1 MIQMFSE
8 NAGRIMELA
17 ASEARRLNHE
27 HIGTQHLLLA
37 LIKTE
42 CSASLFLANLIE
54 LDILARVLEGW
65 DLQPNEIVV
74 GELYQTPRLKKIIRY
89 ASEKAKTL
97 NRDCV
102 NSACLLS
109 GILREEEGLAADI
122 LSKLGLTFG
131 SIRGRLQAFLME
143 QSSK

>member
-42 CSASLFLANLIE
+42 CSASLFLADLIE
-54 LDILARVLEGW
+54 LDILARVLEGS
-65 DLQPNEIVV
+65 DFQPKKIVV
-74 GELYQTPRLKKIIRY
+74 GELSQTPRLKKVIKY
-89 ASEKAKTL
+89 ASEKARTL
-97 NRDCV
+97 NRDYV

-109 GILREEEGLAADI
+109 GILKEEEGLAADV